1 MVFILNPQKGIL
13 FTAAAGMQRR
23 ALFLRG
29 HRYKIEFKRTNR
41 HSNADRLSR
50 LPLESENT
58 KPAKDDTPLDVFT
71 LSPLESLP
79 ITAEMILRETK
90 RPYSI
95 SAVIHNAYCLEY
107 TTEVCLLSTINGVM
121 N

>member
-29 HRYKIEFKRTNR
+29 HRYKIEFKRTNQ

-79 ITAEMILRETK
+79 ITAEMILRDTK
-90 RPYSI
+90 RYP
-95 SAVIHNAYCLEY
+95 
-107 TTEVCLLSTINGVM
+107 TLSQL
-121 N
+121 